1 MALYKRGRVY
11 HYRFRINGR
20 RYRGSTKKTTLTAA
34 RRIEALTMARAE
46 ERGGVLTLRR
56 SPVLREFSTRFLEW
70 VENQSTLKQK
80 SKDYYANGWRL
91 LADTDMAGMRLDAI
105 CQDDTGV
112 VSFPGGP
119 SNHNNA
125 LRTLRRMLGKAEEW
139 RVLRAAPKIKLQQEH
154 ERERIIDEHVE
165 AKLLPFCKQPLRD
178 VLMIMRDAGMRN
190 QKEVFTMRW
199 EHLDWSN
206 SRYFV
211 YDSKTPKGRRHV
223 PISPRVL
230 QALLVRYSD
239 QKEGWVFPSK
249 RAKCGHLTTVARQ
262 FQDARNDAGL
272 PDDLVLYCARHGFGT
287 EMYRATKNL
296 FAVMKVMGHA
306 AVATTMKYQHQD
318 IDEIAHVA
326 SQRVQ

>member
-34 RRIEALTMARAE
+34 RRIEALAMARAE
-46 ERGGVLTLRR
+46 ERGGVLPLRR
-56 SPVLREFSTRFLEW
+56 SPVLREFSKRFLEW
-70 VENQSTLKQK
+70 VENQRTLKQK

-91 LADTDMAGMRLDAI
+91 LADTDLAGMRIDAI
-105 CQDDTGV
+105 SQDDTGV
-112 VSFPGGP
+112 LSFPGGQ

-139 RVLRAAPKIKLQQEH
+139 RVLIAAPKIKPQQDR

-165 AKLLPFCKQPLRD
+165 AKLLPRCKQPLRH

-230 QALLVRYSD
+230 RALLARYSD
-239 QKEGWVFPSK
+239 QKEGWVFLSK

-262 FQDARNDAGL
+262 FQDARKDAGL

-296 FAVMKVMGHA
+296 FAVMTAMGHA
-306 AVATTMKYQHQD
+306 AVATTTKYQHHD

>member
-20 RYRGSTKKTTLTAA
+20 RYRGSTKKTTVTAA
-34 RRIEALTMARAE
+34 RRIEALAMTRAE
-46 ERGGVLTLRR
+46 ERGGALLLRR
-56 SPVLREFSTRFLEW
+56 GPAVREFSERFLEW

-80 SKDYYANGWRL
+80 SKEYYTNGWRL
-91 LADTDMAGMRLDAI
+91 LSETDIAGMRLDAI
-105 CQDDTGV
+105 SQDDTGGLR
-112 VSFPGGP
+112 FPGGP

-139 RVLRAAPKIKLQQEH
+139 RVLKAAPKIKLQQER

-165 AKLLPFCKQPLRD
+165 GKLLPFCRQPLRD

-211 YDSKTPKGRRHV
+211 YDSKTPKGRRYV

-230 QALLVRYSD
+230 QALLVRYSN

-262 FQDARNDAGL
+262 FQNARKDAAL

-296 FAVMKVMGHA
+296 FAVMKAMGHA

-326 SQRVQ
+326 SQRLQ